1 MPVCKGDVVG
11 GRYCLVRPI
20 AKGGQAEVWEARQAP
35 FNQRVALKILIPRCG
50 VLGRERL
57 LREAQ
62 VLAGLN
68 HPNVVRIIDCGDVG
82 EGSCYLAMEFIEGP
96 RFKSLLRARKH
107 SPQALLRLVEQVCAG
122 LEAAHRRG
130 VIHRDIKLS
139 NILVHRAAGVSEQAR
154 LVDFGIARLMEGDP
168 GLTSEGIVLGSPRFM
183 APELIRGQPI
193 DLRVDIYAVGV
204 LLFCCLVGRY
214 PFRGRSP
221 HEVMRA
227 HLSQPMPTVHVPYDL
242 PNRAS
247 LAALVCRAMARDR
260 ADRFASIT
268 ELRGALNGLIPELS
282 SLPEWRIRRLSAQQ

>member
-11 GRYCLVRPI
+11 GRYSLIQPI

-57 LREAQ
+57 QREAQ

-68 HPNVVRIIDCGDVG
+68 HPNIVRIIDSG
-82 EGSCYLAMEFIEGP
+82 EVDKESCYLAMEYIEGP
-96 RFKSLLRARKH
+96 RLKVLLRARRH
-107 SPQALLRLVEQVCAG
+107 SPLALLRLVEQVCAG
-122 LEAAHRRG
+122 LEAAHRLG

-139 NILVHRAAGVSEQAR
+139 NVLVHRVAGVCEQAR

-168 GLTSEGIVLGSPRFM
+168 GLTSEGVVLGSPRFM
-183 APELIRGQPI
+183 APELVRGQPI
-193 DLRVDIYAVGV
+193 DCRVDVYAVGV

-214 PFRGRSP
+214 PFGGRSP
-221 HEVMRA
+221 HEIMRA
-227 HLSQPMPTVHVPYDL
+227 HLSHPLPPVHVPHGL

-247 LAALVCRAMARDR
+247 ISAVVRRAMARDR
-260 ADRFASIT
+260 EDRFTSIA
-268 ELRGALNGLIPELS
+268 ELRRALHQVVPELVGR
-282 SLPEWRIRRLSAQQ
+282 PEGRLQPRAARR